1 MGRLNKFAM
10 LRTAIIFAVL
20 AIPLLLSLASCA
32 EHAQETTQSANRR
45 DSLPPPYRFFVE
57 FTDGRSVAGTVVYH
71 DTNTDLNSLTLN
83 DSTPPIQ
90 FPHVRVKRI
99 LSVSD
104 PIHPPTEISWSDRTL
119 PTSPPPE
126 PSQGTAVNPINNSID
141 CDCMG
146 HLRTNGWQFFDAK
159 LGAAIKGTSSYTQV
173 SPVGTVQSN
182 SVFFG
187 PRNSGGTQLDIH
199 ADVAGGYRI
208 NKWDLGLSL
217 EIIPTD
223 SFIYFPLSA
232 HARYYFEQ
240 TCCSWNVFANA
251 GIPFDFQT
259 GEPVILTPLFS
270 DRQRRYFSFGI
281 GKIWPMNES
290 MEWAADLGYRYMVI
304 PLAEIQCCPDIT
316 LDNRFPARESQSFF
330 LQLGVSF

>member
-1 MGRLNKFAM
+1 MQIKTRSVK
-10 LRTAIIFAVL
+10 IVCY
-20 AIPLLLSLASCA
+20 AIPFLLSLTSCA
-32 EHAQETTQSANRR
+32 QHVQETTKANGPTE
-45 DSLPPPYRFFVE
+45 LPPYRYYVE
-57 FTDGRSVAGTVVYH
+57 LNDGTTVGATAVYH
-71 DTNTDLNSLTLN
+71 DTVTDMNTLN
-83 DSTPPIQ
+83 DTGSGPVRQ
-90 FPHVRVKRI
+90 FPHVKVKRI
-99 LSVSD
+99 LGVSD
-104 PIHPPTEISWSDRTL
+104 PIRPPQEIRWNEPSPIRDSGDTGHPCLDC
-119 PTSPPPE
+119 PPP
-126 PSQGTAVNPINNSID
+126 

-146 HLRTNGWQFFDAK
+146 HIRTNGFQFFDAK

-173 SPVGTVQSN
+173 SPVGSVQSN

-187 PRNSGGTQLDIH
+187 PGNSGGTQLDIH

-223 SFIYFPLSA
+223 SFVYFPLSA

-270 DRQRRYFSFGI
+270 DRQRRYFSFGF
-281 GKIWPMNES
+281 GKIWPLSES
-290 MEWAADLGYRYMVI
+290 LEWAADIGYRYMVI

-316 LDNRFPARESQSFF
+316 LDNRFPARESESFF
-330 LQLGVSF
+330 IQVGVSF